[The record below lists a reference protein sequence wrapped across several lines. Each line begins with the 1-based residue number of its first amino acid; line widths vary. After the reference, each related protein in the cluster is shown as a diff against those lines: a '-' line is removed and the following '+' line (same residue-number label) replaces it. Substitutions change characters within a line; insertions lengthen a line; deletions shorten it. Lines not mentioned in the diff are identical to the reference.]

1 VEALAPIIGVT
12 MVAYIALMLGIGAL
26 ASKRI
31 DGAEDF
37 VVAGRRLT
45 WPLATATLLATWF
58 GAGTLMAAADE
69 VRAIGLQGA
78 ALDPLGAGL
87 CLLLFGI
94 FFARPLWEAKLLT
107 LPELFGRRFGD
118 GARRVAAALMVPPY
132 LGWVAAQFMALAG
145 IVTLFF
151 DVPLPVV
158 LCGIAVVSVVYTALG
173 GMWAV
178 TLTDAVQL
186 VIVVAGLAVLFVD
199 VLGQVGG
206 FGTLWDTLP
215 TGHQVAIPV
224 SELPELVGWIGVV
237 AAGALGNIPSQDVSQ
252 RVFSAKS
259 ATVARA
265 ACFTAGGAYLVLG
278 LVPVVLGLAGHVLL
292 GEGEGATVPELAA
305 LHLHPAV
312 AVLFVVTLMS
322 VILST
327 IDGALLAPATVLVHD
342 LAPAR
347 FAEPARAL
355 VAYRVGIALVGTVS
369 LALALAG
376 ESAYALLESS
386 YELGMVS
393 LMAPLTYA
401 VYARTASAPAA
412 LATMGVG
419 TALWA
424 GHYVA
429 GVEDFFGVA
438 GVPLGLTAMAL
449 SYLAWPVV
457 VRLTANP
464 GPAS

>member
-1 VEALAPIIGVT
+1 MAELAPIVGVA
-12 MVAYIALMLGIGAL
+12 MVGYIVLMLGIGAF
-26 ASKRI
+26 ASRRI

-45 WPLATATLLATWF
+45 LPLATATLLATWF

-69 VRAIGLQGA
+69 VRTIGLQGA
-78 ALDPLGAGL
+78 ALDPFGAGL
-87 CLLLFGI
+87 CLLLFGV

-118 GARRVAAALMVPPY
+118 LARRVAATLMVPPY

-151 DVPLPVV
+151 DLPLPAV
-158 LCGIAVVSVVYTALG
+158 LAGIAVISVVYTALG

-186 VIVVAGLAVLFVD
+186 TIVIAGLAVLFVD

-206 FGTLWDTLP
+206 FGSLWDALP
-215 TGHQVAIPV
+215 GDHRVAIPLDD
-224 SELPELVGWIGVV
+224 LPELVGWLGVV

-259 ATVARA
+259 AAVARG
-265 ACFTAGGAYLVLG
+265 ACFAAGGAYLVLG
-278 LVPVVLGLAGHVLL
+278 MVPVILGLAGHVLL
-292 GEGEGATVPELAA
+292 DEGASATVPALAA
-305 LHLHPAV
+305 LHLHPV
-312 AVLFVVTLMS
+312 LAVLFVVTLMS

-347 FAEPARAL
+347 FAEDPKRAL
-355 VAYRVGIALVGTVS
+355 PAYRWATALVGLVS
-369 LALALAG
+369 LGLAMGG

-401 VYARTASAPAA
+401 VYAKSASARAA
-412 LATMGVG
+412 LATMAVG

-424 GHYVA
+424 GHYA
-429 GVEDFFGVA
+429 FGVEDFFGLA

-457 VRLTANP
+457 LRLA
-464 GPAS
+464 PAPDGA